1 LTRAPSPEEAHVASI
16 PSSDKKINSDVTFIV
31 GANDGFTGRLSRIA
45 KSHGGRFEVP
55 AYLDGPYGTIAS
67 IDSYSSV
74 VLVAGGTGVSYTL
87 PLALQLVRLA
97 QEGSS
102 AVSSL
107 TFVWCVKNVE
117 HIAWISS
124 TLLQLRHDCPSS
136 LVLDIK
142 IFVTQALVNELGT
155 ASSSDHESSS
165 DEEITSEEGRS
176 SPDSGEVNEKMAVAE
191 RNAEKLGA
199 ELDHSGG
206 RPDFSTLLGSII
218 KDAAGGAVAVNVCG
232 PSTLTTSVRTALNSS
247 DGPYKVKDVWNGGSS
262 VTLHTES
269 FGW

>member
-1 LTRAPSPEEAHVASI
+1 M
-16 PSSDKKINSDVTFIV
+16 
-31 GANDGFTGRLSRIA
+31 
-45 KSHGGRFEVP
+45 
-55 AYLDGPYGTIAS
+55 
-67 IDSYSSV
+67 
-74 VLVAGGTGVSYTL
+74 SYTL

-107 TFVWCVKNVE
+107 TFVWCVKNVGEYKSSSLSLSRATTRTPSLSLPSFRRSE

-218 KDAAGGAVAVNVCG
+218 KDAAGGAVAVNG
-232 PSTLTTSVRTALNSS
+232 EFARERRGGETNESTTRP
-247 DGPYKVKDVWNGGSS
+247 D
-262 VTLHTES
+262 
-269 FGW
+269 